1 MTHYNASSSANLLGL
16 NSIVNKDTVNK
27 NINLKNA
34 ELEFLSDISSRSGCG
49 NNYNNEI
56 YNKNIKE
63 IADEIGIDIDNISLL
78 LENNKSNKNDKD
90 DDRRHG
96 SDINNNDDRIH
107 DSDRY
112 DDNGSKCDRD
122 KHNKRDDMSD
132 RMSNVKNDV
141 KLVNTYDAINREILH
156 ENDNNSNVSRR
167 SDNMRNDFPSLQQR
181 FNIRADTKESK
192 NDIVKIS
199 RNEQYRHDV
208 FSNVLNNIKPNADYT
223 HDIYTEELKNKKS
236 MVLEQIQLLKLLL
249 QEENEDIT
257 NIPDVSELDTIE
269 RLDHVYKIL
278 KIKKD
283 RNQFSTLGEEIIMFG
298 VHLLESFF
306 DGERVVLGRFQP
318 DLSGWHNSV
327 AVKLRKMR
335 YETSTVISDI
345 VQNYN
350 ISYGTRLC
358 IELIPSL
365 FLYSKMKSSC
375 KKKYAKNDLADN
387 LSNID
392 V

>member
-34 ELEFLSDISSRSGCG
+34 ELDFLSDISSRSGCS

-63 IADEIGIDIDNISLL
+63 IANEIGIDIDNISLL

-90 DDRRHG
+90 DRRHG

-107 DSDRY
+107 DSNRY
-112 DDNGSKCDRD
+112 DDNRSKCDND
-122 KHNKRDDMSD
+122 KHNNEKDDMSD
-132 RMSNVKNDV
+132 RMSNVKNNV
-141 KLVNTYDAINREILH
+141 KLVNTYDAINNKILH
-156 ENDNNSNVSRR
+156 ENNNNSNVSRI
-167 SDNMRNDFPSLQQR
+167 SDNMRNDYPSLQQR
-181 FNIRADTKESK
+181 FNIRAEAKESK
-192 NDIVKIS
+192 NDIVKTS

-208 FSNVLNNIKPNADYT
+208 FSNVLNNIKPNANYT
-223 HDIYTEELKNKKS
+223 HDIYNEELKNKRS
-236 MVLEQIQLLKLLL
+236 MILEQIQLLKLLL

-257 NIPDVSELDTIE
+257 NIPDVSEIDTIE

-283 RNQFSTLGEEIIMFG
+283 RNQFSTLGEEIIMFA

-306 DGERVVLGRFQP
+306 DGERVVLGRFTP
-318 DLSGWHNSV
+318 DLRGWHNSV

-350 ISYGTRLC
+350 ISYGTRLA

-375 KKKYAKNDLADN
+375 KKKYAKSDLADN